1 MSECVRCRGD
11 GWVEAAGEVVRC
23 SCLGAV
29 KAGPLVPLLP
39 FSQYVARCLARGDL
53 AEVARW
59 EQRLGG
65 TRPAVGP
72 KGLQGPQ
79 QVPKAH

>member
-1 MSECVRCRGD
+1 VSECARCRGD

-23 SCLGAV
+23 PCQ
-29 KAGPLVPLLP
+29 GPLKAVVVLP
-39 FSQYVARCLARGDL
+39 FSQYVARCLARGDF

-65 TRPAVGP
+65 TPPAVGP
-72 KGLQGPQ
+72 KGAQVPQ